1 MLSNSMSI
9 MSLLTILLELS
20 PLCAILYIYLLWN
33 KLRYSKPPNVF
44 LKKSLFNSLAI
55 QYCDDMLRKPYVP
68 TIWAFSPRIHSSYFS
83 FKRMVSPSGTTE
95 YLEVKGGRI
104 VGISWP
110 ALDSNSR
117 IHQNSPVVM
126 FIPSPFSEDNSIWP
140 FIETSSRHGFRPSIF
155 QHRNSE
161 TLPRLRHA
169 SESSSFDHR
178 LRIGY
183 VEDWKDLAE
192 AVQYVANK
200 FPVSSLY
207 LVSLSY
213 GGTVL
218 LKFLA
223 YDARSRCIK
232 GVVTVSP
239 AWSTLSY
246 PFSSLKP
253 VKGNLKPN
261 ASSFHHS
268 LSLDSFKKL
277 LSRRRSQPVYSERF
291 QHLSTT
297 LPIEV
302 FAMLKKLT
310 VPMLMIYSTDD
321 PVLSSDDKCRIRGAW
336 KNSELLLVVET
347 AIGGHSGFLQGLIPE
362 SWAAKL
368 VFLYFDAVETFK
380 DATVG

>member
-1 MLSNSMSI
+1 M
-9 MSLLTILLELS
+9 
-20 PLCAILYIYLLWN
+20 
-33 KLRYSKPPNVF
+33 F
-44 LKKSLFNSLAI
+44 LKKSLFNSLAV
-55 QYCDDMLRKPYVP
+55 QYCDELLRQPYVP

-83 FKRMVSPSGTTE
+83 FKPMGSPSGKTE
-95 YLEVKGGRI
+95 YLEVKNGRL

-110 ALDSNSR
+110 ALDSNIR
-117 IHQNSPVVM
+117 IQQNSPVVM
-126 FIPSPFSEDNSIWP
+126 FIPNPFSEDNSIWP
-140 FIETSSRHGFRPSIF
+140 FIETSFRHGFRPSVF
-155 QHRNSE
+155 HHRNSK

-169 SESSSFDHR
+169 SESTGLDHR
-178 LRIGY
+178 LRIGD

-200 FPVSSLY
+200 FPVSPLY
-207 LVSLSY
+207 LVGLSY
-213 GGTVL
+213 GCTVL

-223 YDARSRCIK
+223 YDARSRCVK

-239 AWSTLSY
+239 AWTTLSY

-253 VKGNLKPN
+253 VTGHLKPN
-261 ASSFHHS
+261 GSSFNHS
-268 LSLDSFKKL
+268 LSLDSFINK
-277 LSRRRSQPVYSERF
+277 LSRRRNQPIYSERA

-310 VPMLMIYSTDD
+310 IPMLMIYSTDD

-368 VFLYFDAVETFK
+368 VFLYFDAVQTFK